1 MSDENGQISAR
12 VKRERWDAVVIGGG
26 VMGLSSAW
34 SLADL
39 GHDVLL
45 LEQETVGS
53 GASRAAAGMLAPYA
67 EIEFHEDALLA
78 FAEESQKLWPAFA
91 EEVEQESS
99 VDIEFDDTGTLLVAL
114 DPDTRSEL
122 ERQYDYQKS
131 RGAPVEWLS
140 ADACRERE
148 ALLSPYISDGVYS
161 PRDYQVSNRR
171 TVDALATIAR
181 EKGVHIEE
189 HAKVERLIVEH
200 GNLVG
205 VGCSDD
211 STFRAERVVIASGAW
226 TSLLSGASNLPKM
239 FRPVKGQMV
248 ALEMPDELSVQHVVR
263 GPGTYLVP
271 KADGS
276 LVVGATSEERG
287 FDASLTAGGLYELLR
302 GAYEILPASYEFP
315 VKETW
320 TGFRPGSRDN
330 GPLLGETDVNGLFV
344 VAGHYRNGI
353 QQLPATYRAMRKV
366 FAGGELPEWAAPF
379 HCSRFH
385 LFNS

>member
-1 MSDENGQISAR
+1 MSEETREISER
-12 VKRERWDAVVIGGG
+12 VGRDAWDAIVVGGG

-34 SLADL
+34 SLATL
-39 GHDVLL
+39 GYDVLL

-91 EEVEQESS
+91 EVVEQESG
-99 VDIEFDDTGTLLVAL
+99 VDIEFDQTGTILVAL

-171 TVDALATIAR
+171 TVDALARIAR
-181 EKGVHIEE
+181 DIGVHIEE
-189 HAKVERLIVEH
+189 YATVDQLIIERGKLEGVE
-200 GNLVG
+200 
-205 VGCSDD
+205 CSDG
-211 STFRAERVVIASGAW
+211 STFRAERVVVASGAW

-248 ALEMPDELSVQHVVR
+248 ALEMPEDLSLRHVVR
-263 GPGTYLVP
+263 GPDTYLVP

-276 LVVGATSEERG
+276 LVIGATSEERG

-302 GAYEILPASYEFP
+302 GAYELLPASYEFP

-330 GPLLGETDVNGLFV
+330 GPLLGETDVSGLFV

-353 QQLPATYRAMRKV
+353 QQLPATCEAMKEV
-366 FAGGELPEWAAPF
+366 FAGRELPEWAAPF
-379 HCSRFH
+379 HCSRFN
-385 LFNS
+385 LFNN